1 MLIGIVLAVVGAVM
15 VLKNRDLAIFV
26 GREPQIQHWGF
37 MSSIARQNVAIIG
50 SALFVGGLI
59 FFFLF

>member
-1 MLIGIVLAVVGAVM
+1 M

-26 GREPQIQHWGF
+26 GREPQIHHWGF

-50 SALFVGGLI
+50 TAMFVGGLI